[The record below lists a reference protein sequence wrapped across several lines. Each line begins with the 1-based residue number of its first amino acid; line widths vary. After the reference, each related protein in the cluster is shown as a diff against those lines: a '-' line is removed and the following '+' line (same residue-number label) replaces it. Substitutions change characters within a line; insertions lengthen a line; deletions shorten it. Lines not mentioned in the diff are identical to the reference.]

1 MTEHQTAAE
10 RARER
15 TLAKGR
21 ERAAAYY
28 AKHHDEV
35 LERRRSRYA
44 HDTAHREHVKRYQ
57 REAAW
62 AHMMKHPDEFTA
74 QGFDALPDE
83 LVEPLTSEE
92 RKTLHEGFHLLMR
105 QRRKGRKA

>member
-44 HDTAHREHVKRYQ
+44 HDTAHREAVKRYQ
-57 REAAW
+57 RERYAT
-62 AHMMKHPDEFTA
+62 MKQA
-74 QGFDALPDE
+74 
-83 LVEPLTSEE
+83 VETL
-92 RKTLHEGFHLLMR
+92 RK
-105 QRRKGRKA
+105 QRNTTTTTTTGD

>member
-1 MTEHQTAAE
+1 MTEQTRVYDPDL
-10 RARER
+10 RA
-15 TLAKGR
+15 L
-21 ERAAAYY
+21 AAAFKGLQTH
-28 AKHHDEV
+28 ATGNRPAAFE
-35 LERRRSRYA
+35 
-44 HDTAHREHVKRYQ
+44 HREADPRNAIGQ
-57 REAAW
+57 AAW